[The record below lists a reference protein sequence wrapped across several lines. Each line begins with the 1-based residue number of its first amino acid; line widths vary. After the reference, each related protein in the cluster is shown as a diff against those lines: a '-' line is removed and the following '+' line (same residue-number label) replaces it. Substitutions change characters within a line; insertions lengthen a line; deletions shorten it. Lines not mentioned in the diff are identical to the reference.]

1 MILVSSIVSR
11 IKEKMKQWE
20 IQREKE
26 YHRLKEESDE
36 RFRTFIS
43 EMVHDMFQQDEEDK
57 KEFGFT
63 SLEFFRNNCR
73 YCGDGRKTHRE
84 IMREKGLSGNHDPA
98 RQFYYECFHLMN
110 EAWKRRERRK
120 FWKRPPFRRKRTPEE
135 KEQEI
140 QKLLPLIRALQPD
153 DWQDVVEHM
162 RNSDEP

>member
-1 MILVSSIVSR
+1 MFNIVAR

-26 YHRLKEESDE
+26 YQRLKEESDE
-36 RFRTFIS
+36 RFKKFIS
-43 EMVHDMFQQDEEDK
+43 TMVHDMFQQDKEDK
-57 KEFGFT
+57 EEFGFI
-63 SLEFFRNNCR
+63 SLEFFRDNCK
-73 YCGDGRKTHRE
+73 YCGNGRKTHRE
-84 IMREKGLSGNHDPA
+84 IMREKGLSGNHDLA

-135 KEQEI
+135 REQQI
-140 QKLLPLIRALQPD
+140 QKLLPLIRAIQPD
-153 DWQDVVEHM
+153 DWQKVVEAM

>member
-1 MILVSSIVSR
+1 MR
-11 IKEKMKQWE
+11 QGE

-26 YHRLKEESDE
+26 YQRLEEEYHE
-36 RFRTFIS
+36 RFKKFIS
-43 EMVHDMFQQDEEDK
+43 TMVHDMFQQDKEDK
-57 KEFGFT
+57 EEFGFT
-63 SLEFFRNNCR
+63 SLEFFRDNCK
-73 YCGDGRKTHRE
+73 YCGNGRKTHRE
-84 IMREKGLSGNHDPA
+84 IMREKGLSGNYDLA

-153 DWQDVVEHM
+153 DWQELVEAM
-162 RNSDEP
+162 RNSDE